1 MNDNIIKLIVGTL
14 LTISIAF
21 SGIIFKGMNNNIKS
35 NRIDIDKLIVDKM
48 DKNEIVNRLDR
59 IEGYLMIVST
69 KSTQNDIYIESV
81 SDDLRELKQM
91 FKDYVLDK

>member
-1 MNDNIIKLIVGTL
+1 MFENTTKLIAGAL
-14 LTISIAF
+14 LTILFTF

-35 NRIDIDKLIVDKM
+35 NRIDIDKLTVEKM
-48 DKNEIVNRLDR
+48 DKNEITTKLDR

-81 SDDLRELKQM
+81 SESLNELKIM
-91 FKDYVLDK
+91 FGKYVLDK